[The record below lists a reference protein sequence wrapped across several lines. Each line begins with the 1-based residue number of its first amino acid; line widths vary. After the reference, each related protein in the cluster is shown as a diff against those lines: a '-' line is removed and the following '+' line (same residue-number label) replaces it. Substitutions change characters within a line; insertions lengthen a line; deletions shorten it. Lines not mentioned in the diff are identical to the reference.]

1 MSMESIQ
8 LAMNDAYQPYRDEGK
23 QTCSRK
29 QGWEAGR
36 RRPGAFFLKKSF
48 NGSKK
53 NRRARRKGHVV
64 TSGCEL
70 EQIILNSR
78 RLVLIAAHEEFLLKK
93 NLVQKIVLNINS

>member
-1 MSMESIQ
+1 MTLINHIETKANKLARES
-8 LAMNDAYQPYRDEGK
+8 RDGK
-23 QTCSRK
+23 QVGGV
-29 QGWEAGR
+29 QE
-36 RRPGAFFLKKSF
+36 PFFLTKSF
-48 NGSKK
+48 NGFKK